1 VLTDD
6 DPIREAAAGWE
17 MPETSPAAPEH
28 GDFSEP
34 SLPIGGANWPDE
46 ATNRCRRCYGIGC
59 PVCFDTGR
67 EDLDH
72 EVELRARDNWRTR
85 NAN

>member
-6 DPIREAAAGWE
+6 DAMREAAAGWE
-17 MPETSPAAPEH
+17 LPETPGGLED

-34 SLPIGGANWPDE
+34 SLPIGGPNWPDE
-46 ATNRCRRCYGIGC
+46 ATNRCRRCCGIGC